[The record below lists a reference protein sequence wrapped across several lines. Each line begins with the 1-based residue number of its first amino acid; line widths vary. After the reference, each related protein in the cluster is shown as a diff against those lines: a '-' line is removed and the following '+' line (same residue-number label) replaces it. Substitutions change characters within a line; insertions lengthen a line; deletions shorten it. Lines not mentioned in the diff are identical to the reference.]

1 MLKNLIN
8 IVLYIYIYNNIILI
22 FKQISSLN
30 NYIYIKYKNNYSYLV
45 YIQRNKS
52 VIFYNSL
59 KHSNTLVLSFLF
71 NLHCFSN
78 KTVFT

>member
-8 IVLYIYIYNNIILI
+8 IILYMRNNIIFI

-45 YIQRNKS
+45 YIQKE
-52 VIFYNSL
+52 
-59 KHSNTLVLSFLF
+59 
-71 NLHCFSN
+71 
-78 KTVFT
+78 

>member
-8 IVLYIYIYNNIILI
+8 IILYMHNNIILI

-45 YIQRNKS
+45 YIQKE
-52 VIFYNSL
+52 
-59 KHSNTLVLSFLF
+59 
-71 NLHCFSN
+71 
-78 KTVFT
+78 